1 VTEPEEGDDLP
12 WDEASH
18 AEDPLLPQLTPRYN
32 LQPTRSRS
40 YGHRLVLHMN
50 SLSGTKSYDPH
61 VQLLQLASNN
71 MEMCPGDM
79 FSYIFGF
86 MMNQMTA
93 SQGIHKHRQKAV
105 DVLFSKFC
113 QLDNKAVFDPMDAS
127 TLTKDRKK
135 GGLEGSQPDQ
145 RKT

>member
-1 VTEPEEGDDLP
+1 
-12 WDEASH
+12 
-18 AEDPLLPQLTPRYN
+18 
-32 LQPTRSRS
+32 
-40 YGHRLVLHMN
+40 MN
-50 SLSGTKSYDPH
+50 SSSGTKSYDLH
-61 VQLLQLASNN
+61 VQLLQLASND

-113 QLDNKAVFDPMDAS
+113 QLDDKAVFDPMDAS
-127 TLTKDRKK
+127 TLTKDQKK
-135 GGLEGSQPDQ
+135 AALRAVNLIKEKCNEGSKGEPALMEVCSALCIPR
-145 RKT
+145 RKHPLQQLPLMLSCCLS